1 MLFVDIAGFTALTE
15 GLAQHGKVGAEE
27 ITDVIA
33 TVFGELVA
41 VATDHGGDLLKWGGD
56 AVLLYFAEPDS
67 APRALRCAW
76 LMLELMDRAGRVRTS
91 SGRISLGISIGAHS
105 GTFDLYLLGAGHR
118 ELIITGP
125 DASITAE
132 MEAIAAPGE
141 VVMSQ
146 QTAARLDE
154 GVRGEFRRGGIL
166 LRASPPPA
174 SVPEPLRRRPCSRS

>member
-15 GLAQHGKVGAEE
+15 GLAQHGRRRVEE

-56 AVLLYFAEPDS
+56 AGVLYFAEPDS

-91 SGRISLGISIGAHS
+91 SGRVGLGISIGAHS
-105 GTFDLYLLGAGHR
+105 GTFDLYLLR
-118 ELIITGP
+118 TCI
-125 DASITAE
+125 AS
-132 MEAIAAPGE
+132 
-141 VVMSQ
+141 
-146 QTAARLDE
+146 
-154 GVRGEFRRGGIL
+154 
-166 LRASPPPA
+166 
-174 SVPEPLRRRPCSRS
+174 